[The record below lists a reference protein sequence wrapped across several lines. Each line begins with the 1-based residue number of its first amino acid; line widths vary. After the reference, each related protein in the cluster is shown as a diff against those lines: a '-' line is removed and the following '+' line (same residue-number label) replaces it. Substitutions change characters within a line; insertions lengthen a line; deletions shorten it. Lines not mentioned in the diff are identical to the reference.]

1 MIKLAWR
8 NLWRR
13 KRRTAITV
21 ISIAFGVAL
30 CLFFTGLGDGMYGQI
45 ISMAVRS
52 SSGHLI
58 MENPDYRDD
67 QVLKNSIRA
76 GEELIRTLDRM
87 EGLEGYSLRISGPGM
102 VSTSYGTVGGAFDA
116 VRPDLDREFSL
127 LNRNLVEG
135 RYLESGRDMIVGTEL
150 ARKLKTKIGGK
161 VVLTAQDKDGETV
174 QDLFRVVGTFR
185 TRSDMM
191 DGFYFQISLDKAR
204 EMLGLEPDEL
214 TQVGVYLEDRHLQN
228 EVREYLVGS
237 APVQAAGAAVV
248 PWQEVLTDLANYIEV
263 DSASNYIFQAL
274 LFLVILAGVLN
285 TVLMSVMERT
295 YEFGVMLSIGMSRMR
310 LLVMVVVE
318 CAMLAAIGTACGAA
332 LGWAE
337 NAILYRHPIDLSS
350 YVPDATVGGFFMDMS
365 LQMNLTLPHFIT
377 TLLLVFVMILIVGVY
392 PAFKAARIEPVDAL
406 HSL

>member
-1 MIKLAWR
+1 MFKLAWR

-21 ISIAFGVAL
+21 LSITIGVGL
-30 CLFFTGLGDGMYGQI
+30 CLFYTGLGDGMYGQV

-52 SSGHLI
+52 GSGHLVL
-58 MENPDYRDD
+58 ENRSYRDD
-67 QVLKNSIRA
+67 QVLKHTIQASD
-76 GEELIRTLDRM
+76 ELIRSVKAV
-87 EGLEGYSLRISGPGM
+87 EGLEGYSLRISAPGM
-102 VSTSYGTVGGAFDA
+102 VSTSYGTVGGGFDA
-116 VRPDLDREFSL
+116 VRPDLDKEFSL

-135 RYLESGRDMIVGTEL
+135 RYLESGRDMIIGTEL
-150 ARKLKTKIGGK
+150 ARKLKVNIGSK
-161 VVLTAQDKDGETV
+161 VVLTAQDRDGETV

-191 DGFYFQISLDKAR
+191 DGFYFQITLDQAR
-204 EMLGLEPDEL
+204 EMLGLGPDDL
-214 TQVGVYLEDRHLQN
+214 TQVGVYLEDRHLQD
-228 EVREYLVGS
+228 EARDYLERCE
-237 APVQAAGAAVV
+237 PVKASGAAVV
-248 PWQEVLTDLANYIEV
+248 PWQEVLSDLANYIEV
-263 DSASNYIFQAL
+263 DTASNYIFQIL

-310 LLVMVVVE
+310 LLLMVVVE
-318 CAMLAAIGTACGAA
+318 CAMLAAIGTVCGAA

-337 NAILYRHPIDLSS
+337 NALLYRYPIDLSS
-350 YVPDATVGGFFMDMS
+350 YLPDATVGGYFMDMA

-377 TLLLVFVMILIVGVY
+377 TLALVFVMILIVGVY

>member
-1 MIKLAWR
+1 MFKLAWR

-21 ISIAFGVAL
+21 ISIAIGVGL
-30 CLFFTGLGDGMYGQI
+30 CLFFTGLGDGMYGQV

-52 SSGHLI
+52 GSGHLVL
-58 MENPDYRDD
+58 ENPAYRDD
-67 QVLKNSIRA
+67 QVLKHTIRA
-76 GEELIRTLDRM
+76 GDALIRAVQQL

-116 VRPDLDREFSL
+116 VQPELDREFSL

-150 ARKLKTKIGGK
+150 ARKLKVNIGSK
-161 VVLTAQDKDGETV
+161 VVLTAQDRDGETV

-191 DGFYFQISLDKAR
+191 DGFYFQITLDRAR
-204 EMLGLEPDEL
+204 EMLGLQDDEL
-214 TQVGVYLEDRHLQN
+214 TQVGVYLSDRHLQD
-228 EVREYLVGS
+228 EALERLRGS
-237 APVQAAGAAVV
+237 VPVQAGGTAVV
-248 PWQEVLTDLANYIEV
+248 PWQDVLTDLANYIEV

-310 LLVMVVVE
+310 LMTMVVVE
-318 CAMLAAIGTACGAA
+318 CAMLACIGTACGAA

-337 NAILYRHPIDLSS
+337 NAVLYRYPIDLSS
-350 YVPDATVGGFFMDMS
+350 YVPDATVGGFFMDMA
-365 LQMNLTLPHFIT
+365 LQMNLTTPHFII
-377 TLLLVFVMILIVGVY
+377 TLALVFILILIVGVY

>member
-21 ISIAFGVAL
+21 LSIAIGIGL
-30 CLFFTGLGDGMYGQI
+30 CLFFTGLADGMYGQV

-52 SSGHLI
+52 GSGHLVI
-58 MENPDYRDD
+58 EHPAYRDD
-67 QVLKNSIRA
+67 QVLKHSIQA
-76 GEELIRTLDRM
+76 SEEMIRSVEAVD
-87 EGLEGYSLRISGPGM
+87 GLEGYSLRISAPGM

-150 ARKLKTKIGGK
+150 ARKLKVQIGGK
-161 VVLTAQDKDGETV
+161 VVLTAQDREGETV

-191 DGFYFQISLDKAR
+191 DGFYFQITLDRAR
-204 EMLGLEPDEL
+204 EMLGLGPDDL
-214 TQVGVYLEDRHLQN
+214 TQVGVYLEDRHMQADALELLRNSAALQTT
-228 EVREYLVGS
+228 
-237 APVQAAGAAVV
+237 GADVV
-248 PWQEVLTDLANYIEV
+248 PWQEMLTDLANYIEV

-295 YEFGVMLSIGMSRMR
+295 YEFGVMLSIGMSRAR
-310 LLVMVVVE
+310 LLLMVVVE

-337 NAILYRHPIDLSS
+337 NALLYRYPIDLSS
-350 YVPDATVGGFFMDMS
+350 YVPDATVGGFFMDMA
-365 LQMNLTLPHFIT
+365 LQMNLTLPHFIN
-377 TLLLVFVMILIVGVY
+377 TLVLVFVMILIVGVY

>member
-1 MIKLAWR
+1 MFKLAWR

-21 ISIAFGVAL
+21 LSIAVGIGL
-30 CLFFTGLGDGMYGQI
+30 CLFFTGLGDGMYGQV

-52 SSGHLI
+52 GSGHLVL
-58 MENPDYRDD
+58 EHPEYRDD
-67 QVLKNSIRA
+67 QVLKHTVRA
-76 GEELIRTLDRM
+76 HEDLIRELQEM
-87 EGLEGYSLRISGPGM
+87 ENLEGYSLRISGPGM
-102 VSTSYGTVGGAFDA
+102 VSTSYGTVGGGFDA
-116 VRPDLDREFSL
+116 VRPDLDRKFSL

-135 RYLESGRDMIVGTEL
+135 RYLESGRDMIIGTEL
-150 ARKLKTKIGGK
+150 ARKLKVKIGSK
-161 VVLTAQDKDGETV
+161 VVLTAQDRDGETV

-191 DGFYFQISLDKAR
+191 DGFYFQITLDKAR

-214 TQVGVYLEDRHLQN
+214 TQIGVYLADRHEQKEIRQLL
-228 EVREYLVGS
+228 ERS
-237 APVQAAGAAVV
+237 APVLAAGAAVV
-248 PWQEVLTDLANYIEV
+248 PWQDVLVDLANYIEV
-263 DSASNYIFQAL
+263 DSASNYIFQGL

-295 YEFGVMLSIGMSRMR
+295 YEFGVMLSLGMSRLR
-310 LLVMVVVE
+310 LMVMVVVE
-318 CAMLAAIGTACGAA
+318 CAMLAVIGTTCGAA

-337 NAILYRHPIDLSS
+337 NALLYRYPIDLSS
-350 YVPDATVGGFFMDMS
+350 YVSDATVGGFFMDMA
-365 LQMNLTLPHFIT
+365 LQMNLTTPHFII
-377 TLLLVFVMILIVGVY
+377 TLVLVFVMILIVGVY